1 MDNQR
6 LILFVA
12 LGFVLLLIWQQWQ
25 SDYGPKTQSPAA
37 TSSSPEVAQE
47 PAKAPEATDVPE
59 AGEPPSAAAPAG
71 EPEAPRGGQIVEVI
85 TDVLRVHIDTQ
96 GGVLREVDLPAYP
109 VSVDKPDVPVAL
121 LQSTGAE
128 VFVAQSGLRSADRP
142 APDHYA
148 SFAAEQ
154 LRYQLGA
161 DEDELVV
168 PLTWSEDGIEVTKT
182 YRFRRGK
189 YLIKMEQALTNGSDE
204 PWSGSQYRQLQRSRP
219 VKKQRFIYTYTGGVI
234 YSEQTKYDKIDFDEM
249 EDEPLRLEL
258 TGGWSAM
265 IEHYFLGA
273 WVPNQDET
281 NLFYS
286 IVSSSASPR
295 LYTLGMRSPA
305 RVVEPG
311 ESTVFASELFV
322 GPKLQ
327 HRLEKIAPDLELTVD
342 YGRLTVI
349 SKPLYWIL
357 EWIHRFIGNWG
368 WSIILLTILIKLVF
382 YKLSET
388 SYRSMAK
395 MRNVQPRMQA
405 LRERYG
411 DDKQRMNQ
419 ALMELYKTEKINPLG
434 GCLPIVIQIPVF
446 IALYWVL
453 LESVELRQAPFIF
466 WIKDLSTKDPYYV
479 LPVLMGITMFA
490 QQKLNPAPI
499 DPVQQKIMMSL
510 PFVFTV
516 FFAFFPAGLVLYWFT
531 NNLLSIAQQWAI
543 TKRMEK
549 HKT

>member
-12 LGFVLLLIWQQWQ
+12 LGFVLLLIWQQWRA
-25 SDYGPKTQSPAA
+25 DYGPQPQPPTV
-37 TSSSPEVAQE
+37 TSSSQE
-47 PAKAPEATDVPE
+47 AGPAPAVATDVPE
-59 AGEPPSAAAPAG
+59 AGEPLISGKPTS
-71 EPEAPRGGQIVEVI
+71 EPEAPSGQIVEVT
-85 TDVLRVHIDTQ
+85 TDVLRVQIDTR
-96 GGVLREVDLPAYP
+96 GGVLRQVALLEYP
-109 VSVDKPDVPVAL
+109 VSVDKPDQPFDL
-121 LQSTGAE
+121 LMSTPQE
-128 VFVAQSGLRSADRP
+128 VFVAQSGLRSAERP

-148 SFAAEQ
+148 SFAAE
-154 LRYQLGA
+154 RSTYKLG
-161 DEDELVV
+161 DGEDELVV
-168 PLTWSEDGIEVTKT
+168 PLTWSEDGIQVTKSF
-182 YRFRRGK
+182 RFHRGD
-189 YLIKMEQALTNGSDE
+189 YLIKMEQELKNTSDE

-234 YSEQTKYDKIDFDEM
+234 YSEQTKYEKIKFDKM
-249 EDEPLRLEL
+249 EEAPLKVEL

-265 IEHYFLGA
+265 IEHYFVGA

-286 IVSSSASPR
+286 IVSRSSSPR
-295 LYTLGMRSPA
+295 LYTLGMRSPV
-305 RVVEPG
+305 REVSPG

-327 HRLEKIAPDLELTVD
+327 HRLAQIAPGLDLTVD
-342 YGRLTVI
+342 YGFLTVI
-349 SKPLYWIL
+349 AKPIYWFL
-357 EWIHRFIGNWG
+357 ELIHRFVGNWG
-368 WSIILLTILIKLVF
+368 WSIILLTLSIKLAF

-395 MRNVQPRMQA
+395 MRGVQPRMQA

-453 LESVELRQAPFIF
+453 LESVEMRQAPFIF
-466 WIKDLSTKDPYYV
+466 WIHDLSTKDPYYV

-499 DPVQQKIMMSL
+499 DPVQQKVMMAL
-510 PFVFTV
+510 PFIFTV
-516 FFAFFPAGLVLYWFT
+516 FFAFFPAGLVLYWFV

-549 HKT
+549 GKK

>member
-1 MDNQR
+1 MDNPR

-25 SDYGPKTQSPAA
+25 ADYGPKSVPPTA
-37 TSSSPEVAQE
+37 TSSSAEVTQA
-47 PAKAPEATDVPE
+47 PAEATDVPE
-59 AGEPPSAAAPAG
+59 AGEPPSGEAPASEIAAPT
-71 EPEAPRGGQIVEVI
+71 GQTVEVL
-85 TDVLRVHIDTQ
+85 TDVLRVQIATQ
-96 GGVLREVDLPAYP
+96 GGVLRQVELLKYP
-109 VSVDKPDVPVAL
+109 VSVDEPDVPIDL
-121 LQSTGAE
+121 LQSAGQE
-128 VFVAQSGLRSADRP
+128 VFVAQSGLRSADSP

-154 LRYQLGA
+154 LSYHLGA
-161 DEDELVV
+161 DGDELVV
-168 PLTWSEDGIEVTKT
+168 PLTWSDGGIEVTKT
-182 YRFRRGK
+182 YRFRRGE
-189 YLIKMEQALTNGSDE
+189 YLVEMEQVLKNGSGE

-219 VKKQRFIYTYTGGVI
+219 LKKQRFIYTYTGGVI
-234 YSEQTKYDKIDFDEM
+234 YSEQTKYDKIKFDEM

-258 TGGWSAM
+258 IGGWSAM
-265 IEHYFLGA
+265 IEHYFVGA
-273 WVPNQDET
+273 WVPNQEET

-286 IVSSSASPR
+286 IVSRSASPR

-305 RVVEPG
+305 RVVAPG

-327 HRLEKIAPDLELTVD
+327 HRLEQIAPGLELTVD
-342 YGRLTVI
+342 YGYLTVI
-349 SKPLYWIL
+349 AKPLYWIL
-357 EWIHRFIGNWG
+357 EWIHRFVGNWG
-368 WSIILLTILIKLVF
+368 WSIILLTILIKLAF

-434 GCLPIVIQIPVF
+434 GCLPILIQIPVF
-446 IALYWVL
+446 ISLYWVL
-453 LESVELRQAPFIF
+453 LESVEMRQAPFIF
-466 WIKDLSTKDPYYV
+466 WIQDLSTKDPYYV

-516 FFAFFPAGLVLYWFT
+516 FFAFFPAGLVLYWFV

-549 HKT
+549 PKT